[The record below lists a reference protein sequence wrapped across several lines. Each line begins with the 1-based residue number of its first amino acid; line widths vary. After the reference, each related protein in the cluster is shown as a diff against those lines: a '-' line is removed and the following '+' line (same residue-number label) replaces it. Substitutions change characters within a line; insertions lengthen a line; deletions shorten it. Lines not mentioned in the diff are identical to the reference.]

1 MGSIPGERK
10 RPLCSNVGT
19 LLVQVIKS
27 GESSMKMKS
36 RFAFGLALLR
46 SLLVAIPTEVAAA
59 PPSAVRRAGEV
70 SRVIPAVNIARSG
83 KTITA
88 SAKTSVD
95 WLDLVSTQVN
105 ARARI
110 ALDDGSV
117 LSVGSESSMKVVKHD
132 AGAQQTELELTYG
145 KLRTQAQKI
154 AKPDG
159 KFEVRTPAGVAGVV
173 GTDFFV
179 EYANGTMN
187 VITFE
192 GLAKVCNLAGVC
204 VLVKAGQMT
213 SVRSGDNSAPL
224 PPQQATLDLLVASG
238 KDTDPGVPTGAAGAG
253 AHLGVWG
260 TVGIVAG
267 AVGVGLGVGLT
278 RSHTPAAIPIKG
290 CPPNSP
296 ACG

>member
-1 MGSIPGERK
+1 MK
-10 RPLCSNVGT
+10 T
-19 LLVQVIKS
+19 KS
-27 GESSMKMKS
+27 PY
-36 RFAFGLALLR
+36 AFGLALLL
-46 SLLVAIPTEVAAA
+46 SLLISIPADVWAA
-59 PPSAVRRAGEV
+59 PQAAGQRAGEV

-88 SAKTSVD
+88 SAKTAVD
-95 WLDLVSTQVN
+95 WQDLVNTQVN
-105 ARARI
+105 GRARV

-117 LSVGSESSMKVVKHD
+117 LNVGSESSMKVVKHD

-179 EYANGTMN
+179 EFVNNQMN
-187 VITFE
+187 VIAFE
-192 GLAKVCNLAGVC
+192 GLVKVCNLAGVC

-224 PPQQATLDLLVASG
+224 PPTQATLDLLVATS
-238 KDTDPGVPTGAAGAG
+238 KDTDVSGQLGVQAVGP
-253 AHLGVWG
+253 HLGTWV
-260 TVGIVAG
+260 TIGIVAG

-278 RSHTPAAIPIKG
+278 RGGTTTTQRG
-290 CPPNSP
+290 CKPNP
-296 ACG
+296 QTGLCP

>member
-1 MGSIPGERK
+1 MK
-10 RPLCSNVGT
+10 T
-19 LLVQVIKS
+19 KS
-27 GESSMKMKS
+27 PY
-36 RFAFGLALLR
+36 AFGLALSL
-46 SLLVAIPTEVAAA
+46 SLLISTPADVWAARQA
-59 PPSAVRRAGEV
+59 AGQRAGEV
-70 SRVIPAVNIARSG
+70 SRIIPAVNIARSG
-83 KTITA
+83 KTIPA
-88 SAKTSVD
+88 AAKTAVN
-95 WLDLVSTQVN
+95 WQDLVSTQVN

-117 LSVGSESSMKVVKHD
+117 LNVGSDSSIKVVKHD

-187 VITFE
+187 VIGFE
-192 GLAKVCNLAGVC
+192 GLVKVCNLAGVC

-213 SVRSGDNSAPL
+213 SVRSGDNSGPL
-224 PPQQATLDLLVASG
+224 PPQQATLDLLMASG
-238 KDTDPGVPTGAAGAG
+238 KDTDPGVPAGVAGAG

-260 TVGIVAG
+260 TVGVVAG
-267 AVGVGLGVGLT
+267 ALGVGLGVGLT

>member
-1 MGSIPGERK
+1 MKTKSAHACLLAVSLSLLISIP
-10 RPLCSNVGT
+10 VD
-19 LLVQVIKS
+19 VW
-27 GESSMKMKS
+27 
-36 RFAFGLALLR
+36 
-46 SLLVAIPTEVAAA
+46 AA
-59 PPSAVRRAGEV
+59 PQATGQRAGEV
-70 SRVIPAVNIARSG
+70 SRVIPAVSIARSG

-88 SAKTSVD
+88 SAKTAVD
-95 WLDLVSTQVN
+95 WQDLVNTQVN

-117 LSVGSESSMKVVKHD
+117 LNVGSESSMKIVKHD

-179 EYANGTMN
+179 AFDNTTGTMN

-192 GLAKVCNLAGVC
+192 GLVKVCNLAGVC

-213 SVRSGDNSAPL
+213 SVHSGDNSAPL
-224 PPQQATLDLLVASG
+224 PRQQATIDLLVASS
-238 KDTDPGVPTGAAGAG
+238 KDTDPGPLSGATGAG

-278 RSHTPAAIPIKG
+278 RPGNPRNTQKG
-290 CPPNSP
+290 CVPNPSTGLCP
-296 ACG
+296 

>member
-1 MGSIPGERK
+1 
-10 RPLCSNVGT
+10 
-19 LLVQVIKS
+19 
-27 GESSMKMKS
+27 MKMKS
-36 RFAFGLALLR
+36 PYALGLAFLL
-46 SLLVAIPTEVAAA
+46 SFLISIPADVWAGPQAAGQ
-59 PPSAVRRAGEV
+59 RAGEV
-70 SRVIPAVNIARSG
+70 SRVIPAVSIARSG

-88 SAKTSVD
+88 SAKTAVD
-95 WLDLVSTQVN
+95 WQDLVNTQAN

-117 LSVGSESSMKVVKHD
+117 LNVGSGSSMKVVKHD

-179 EYANGTMN
+179 AYDNTTNTMN

-192 GLAKVCNLAGVC
+192 GLVKVCNLAGVC

-213 SVRSGDNSAPL
+213 SVRSGDNSGPL
-224 PPQQATLDLLVASG
+224 QPTQATLDQLVATS
-238 KDTDPGVPTGAAGAG
+238 KDTDPGGPSSAPGIGP
-253 AHLGVWG
+253 HLGVWG

-267 AVGVGLGVGLT
+267 AVGIGLGVGLT
-278 RSHTPAAIPIKG
+278 RGGGTRIVPPKG
-290 CPPNSP
+290 CPPNTP
-296 ACG
+296 TCG

>member
-1 MGSIPGERK
+1 
-10 RPLCSNVGT
+10 
-19 LLVQVIKS
+19 
-27 GESSMKMKS
+27 MKMKS
-36 RFAFGLALLR
+36 RFAFGLALLL

-59 PPSAVRRAGEV
+59 PQSAVQRAGEV

-132 AGAQQTELELTYG
+132 AAAQQTELELTYG

-179 EYANGTMN
+179 EYVDNTMK
-187 VITFE
+187 VIAFE
-192 GLAKVCNLAGVC
+192 GLVKVCNLSGVC

-213 SVRSGDNSAPL
+213 SVRSGDNSGPL
-224 PPQQATLDLLVASG
+224 PPQPATLDLLVASS
-238 KDTDPGVPTGAAGAG
+238 KDTDPGAPSGMPGAG
-253 AHLGVWG
+253 PHLGVWG

-278 RSHTPAAIPIKG
+278 RGGGGTRVVGKGGCQNNPAA
-290 CPPNSP
+290 C
-296 ACG
+296 